1 VTGSPETGAPL
12 VSVIM
17 AAYNAAE
24 HIGEALESILAQDYE
39 PLEVVVVDDGST
51 DDTAEIVS
59 RFPGVVCARQENQG
73 PAAARNAA
81 AARSTGDFLANFDS
95 DDLVP
100 PTRIRDQVTHLL
112 AHPEV
117 GAVFGRQEWMNAP
130 AWMARD
136 SVYGDVDGIPL
147 SSVMFRR
154 AVFFELGGYDTSFVH
169 GEDMDLLMRMRE
181 RGVEYGV
188 ISEVVLFRRYQPSS
202 LTGGRPSREPL
213 LRSLRAKL
221 EREQP
226 PEASEG
232 GAGR

>member
-1 VTGSPETGAPL
+1 MTGAEATSSPL

-17 AAYNAAE
+17 AAHNAAE
-24 HIGEALESILAQDYE
+24 HIGEALQSVLDQDWR

-51 DDTAEIVS
+51 DDTAAIV
-59 RFPGVVCARQENQG
+59 RRYPDVVYVRQDNQG
-73 PAAARNAA
+73 PSAARNAA
-81 AARSTGDFLANFDS
+81 VEHSSGEFVANFDS
-95 DDLVP
+95 DDLLP
-100 PTRIRDQVTHLL
+100 PTRVGDQARYLL

-130 AWMARD
+130 EWMARD

-154 AVFFELGGYDTSFVH
+154 DVFSELGGYDTSFVH

-181 RGVEYGV
+181 HGIEYQ
-188 ISEVVLFRRYQPSS
+188 VLPEIVLYRRYQASS
-202 LTGGRPSREPL
+202 LTGGRPSHEPL

-221 EREQP
+221 AREQQ
-226 PEASEG
+226 PEQGG
-232 GAGR
+232 GA

>member
-1 VTGSPETGAPL
+1 VTGPTRGGAPL

-24 HIGEALESILAQDYE
+24 HIGEALESVLAQQWR

-51 DDTAEIVS
+51 DATAEIVRGYS
-59 RFPGVVCARQENQG
+59 EVVYVHQENQG
-73 PAAARNAA
+73 PSAARNAA
-81 AARSTGDFLANFDS
+81 VERSSGEFVANFDS
-95 DDLVP
+95 DDLLP
-100 PTRIRDQVTHLL
+100 ATRIGDQAGSLL

-130 AWMARD
+130 EWMARD

-154 AVFFELGGYDTSFVH
+154 NVFFELGGYDTSFVH

-181 RGVEYGV
+181 RGIEYRV
-188 ISEVVLFRRYQPSS
+188 IPEIVLYRRYQPSS
-202 LTGGRPSREPL
+202 LTGGRAPHEPL

-221 EREQP
+221 AREQKP
-226 PEASEG
+226 GQEAGS
-232 GAGR
+232 

>member
-1 VTGSPETGAPL
+1 VTGPTASGAPL

-24 HIGEALESILAQDYE
+24 HIGEALESVLAQQWR

-51 DDTAEIVS
+51 DATAEIVRGYS
-59 RFPGVVCARQENQG
+59 EVVYVHQENQG
-73 PAAARNAA
+73 PSAARNAA
-81 AARSTGDFLANFDS
+81 VERSSGEFVANFDS
-95 DDLVP
+95 DDLLP
-100 PTRIRDQVTHLL
+100 PTRIGDQAGYLL

-130 AWMARD
+130 EWMARD

-154 AVFFELGGYDTSFVH
+154 NVFFELGGYDTSFVH

-181 RGVEYGV
+181 RGIEYRV
-188 ISEVVLFRRYQPSS
+188 ISEIVLYRRYQPSS
-202 LTGGRPSREPL
+202 LTGGRAPHEPL

-221 EREQP
+221 AREQQP
-226 PEASEG
+226 GQETGS
-232 GAGR
+232 

>member
-1 VTGSPETGAPL
+1 MSDQSPL

-24 HIGEALESILAQDYE
+24 HIGEALESVLAQDWR

-51 DDTAEIVS
+51 DDTAAIVAGY
-59 RFPGVVCARQENQG
+59 PEVVYLRQENKG
-73 PAAARNAA
+73 PSAARNAA
-81 AARSTGDFLANFDS
+81 VERSSGDFVANFDS
-95 DDLVP
+95 DDLL
-100 PTRIRDQVTHLL
+100 PTTRVSDQVGYLL

-130 AWMARD
+130 EWMARD

-154 AVFFELGGYDTSFVH
+154 DVFFELGGYDTSFVH
-169 GEDMDLLMRMRE
+169 GEDMDLLVRMRE
-181 RGVEYGV
+181 RRIEYQV
-188 ISEVVLFRRYQPSS
+188 IPQIVLYRRYQESS
-202 LTGGRPSREPL
+202 LTGGRAPHEPL

-221 EREQP
+221 ARQ
-226 PEASEG
+226 ASPGEETDT
-232 GAGR
+232 

>member
-1 VTGSPETGAPL
+1 MTDATAKPAPL

-24 HIGEALESILAQDYE
+24 HIGEALDSVLAQDWR

-51 DDTAEIVS
+51 DDTAA
-59 RFPGVVCARQENQG
+59 VVRRYPDVVYVRQDNQG
-73 PAAARNAA
+73 PSAARNAA
-81 AARSTGDFLANFDS
+81 VERSSGEFVANFDS
-95 DDLVP
+95 DDLL
-100 PTRIRDQVTHLL
+100 PTTRVSDQARYLL

-130 AWMARD
+130 EWMARD

-154 AVFFELGGYDTSFVH
+154 EVFFQLGGYDTSFVH
-169 GEDMDLLMRMRE
+169 GEDMDLLVRMRE
-181 RGVEYGV
+181 RGIEYQ
-188 ISEVVLFRRYQPSS
+188 VVPEIVLRRRYQSSS
-202 LTGGRPSREPL
+202 LTGGRAPHEPL

-221 EREQP
+221 ARQEPSTEEP
-226 PEASEG
+226 GS
-232 GAGR
+232 